1 MTQLYIFCKSF
12 SPLLY
17 NGLINIY
24 KKEFSQF
31 FESKDK
37 GWKQKYD
44 YKNLNNLE
52 YQPDQSLQQQ
62 QPVQAKQLDRELPL
76 WIEPGDRFH
85 ALGNRILNVT
95 DNELKTS
102 ASDNRYNFNGM
113 RKLIKD
119 ITDNKMQIMI
129 LLTRSKK

>member
-1 MTQLYIFCKSF
+1 MTHLYIFCKSF

-52 YQPDQSLQQQ
+52 YQPD
-62 QPVQAKQLDRELPL
+62 
-76 WIEPGDRFH
+76 
-85 ALGNRILNVT
+85 
-95 DNELKTS
+95 
-102 ASDNRYNFNGM
+102 
-113 RKLIKD
+113 
-119 ITDNKMQIMI
+119 
-129 LLTRSKK
+129 